1 MANGRS
7 PVDIAE
13 TMAAPLGDLIAAV
26 GRGLAGAQQSLDLA
40 TFETIR
46 AMYKGDDAAL
56 EIMRQLGW
64 QPTWY
69 RIPELAAELTLSLS
83 VSATE
88 TRAGQ
93 GPGAVQLYA
102 SPMDASYTNRYDYDL
117 QAASVVKFKIV
128 AVPPAVELGERKI
141 VPSLK
146 DRTLAQARQR
156 LADLGIPF
164 QFEKGVT
171 PAETAT
177 VQDTAPGEGE
187 LLGAGEKVTL
197 KLYA

>member
-1 MANGRS
+1 MANPRS
-7 PVDIAE
+7 PADISE

-26 GRGLAGAQQSLDLA
+26 GRGLAGAQQSLDMA

-88 TRAGQ
+88 TGAGQ
-93 GPGAVQLYA
+93 GPGAVQLYG

-141 VPSLK
+141 VPALK
-146 DRTLAQARQR
+146 DKTLAQARQR

-171 PAETAT
+171 PPETAT
-177 VQDTAPGEGE
+177 VQDTVPGEGE